1 MARPRT
7 ELHEILKDLDGVSD
21 AYFQAPSSGM
31 LYPCIIY
38 EPSTPNDVSFADNV
52 KYLRKKGYTV
62 IVVDRDPDSLIPD
75 QVEELPYSQ
84 FDRYYRTNGLHHFAF
99 KLFF

>member
-1 MARPRT
+1 MARSRT
-7 ELHEILKDLDGVSD
+7 ELHDLLESLDGVTN

-31 LYPCIIY
+31 TYPCIVY
-38 EPSTPNDVSFADNV
+38 EPSAPNQVSFADNV

-75 QVEELPYSQ
+75 QVEELPNSRY
-84 FDRYYRTNGLHHFAF
+84 DRYYRTNGLHHFAF
-99 KLFF
+99 QLFF